1 VHVERRKHPRIQVQ
15 WRISFFVGPSS
26 LKEDRFS
33 GAGTASDLSVRGC
46 KVLGDTR
53 VYLGML
59 MELRLYMPDD
69 LMPMEVHQAMVRW
82 TKGREFGLQF
92 LRIEPKEEER
102 LRRFANNFEMIPSR

>member
-1 VHVERRKHPRIQVQ
+1 MERRKHPRIQVQ

-46 KVLGDTR
+46 RILSDTT
-53 VYLGML
+53 VYSGMQ

-69 LMPMEVHQAMVRW
+69 LRPMEVHQAMVRW
-82 TKGREFGLQF
+82 SKGREFGLQF

-102 LRRFANNFEMIPSR
+102 LRRFASNFEMIPSR

>member
-1 VHVERRKHPRIQVQ
+1 MERRKHPRIQVQ

-26 LKEDRFS
+26 LKEGRIS

-46 KVLGDTR
+46 RVLSDTR
-53 VYLGML
+53 VYSGMQ

-82 TKGREFGLQF
+82 SQGREFGLQF
-92 LRIEPKEEER
+92 LRIAPEEEQR
-102 LRRFANNFEMIPSR
+102 LRRFVNNFEMIPSR

>member
-1 VHVERRKHPRIQVQ
+1 MERRKHPRIQVQ

-26 LKEDRFS
+26 LKEGRIS

-46 KVLGDTR
+46 RVVSDTR
-53 VYLGML
+53 VYSGMQ

-82 TKGREFGLQF
+82 SQGREFGLRF
-92 LRIEPKEEER
+92 LRIGPEEEQR
-102 LRRFANNFEMIPSR
+102 LRPFVDSLKLIPSR

>member
-1 VHVERRKHPRIQVQ
+1 MERRKHPRIQVQ

-59 MELRLYMPDD
+59 MELR
-69 LMPMEVHQAMVRW
+69 
-82 TKGREFGLQF
+82 
-92 LRIEPKEEER
+92 RIEPEEEER
-102 LRRFANNFEMIPSR
+102 LRRFANNFEMTPSR